1 MGQLEDMLVY
11 VRVVEAGGIGNAA
24 EQLGIAK
31 SAVSRRLTEL
41 EARLGVS
48 LISRTT
54 RTSKLTEA
62 GKLYY
67 TRSLR
72 VIDEVAELNS
82 STTNTE
88 TSLGGTLRLSA
99 PLSFGLSHLTPAL
112 DDFAKEHPELTLD
125 IDFSDHKTDLIAG
138 GFDLAF
144 RIGEL
149 DDSSLKARKI
159 SPIHTSI
166 CASPDYLEKN
176 GIPKTPDD
184 LKNHQVL
191 RYALDDSNSWIFF
204 DKKGKKY
211 SVNTPAK
218 IISNNGDFLCKM
230 AISGHGVLVE
240 PTFITWEAIA
250 IGELIEI
257 LPEYKL
263 TDINA
268 YAIYPK
274 TRYLSRRARLL
285 IDFLV
290 ERFGNNPYWDQI

>member
-1 MGQLEDMLVY
+1 MGQLEDMQVF
-11 VRVVEAGGIGNAA
+11 VRVVEAGGIGHAA

-54 RTSKLTEA
+54 RTSRVTDT

-67 TRSLR
+67 THSLS

-82 STTNTE
+82 ITANPES
-88 TSLGGTLRLSA
+88 SLGGTLRLSA
-99 PLSFGLSHLTPAL
+99 PLSFGLSQLTPAL
-112 DDFAKEHPELTLD
+112 DDFAKAHPGLTLD
-125 IDFSDHKTDLIAG
+125 IEFSDHMADLIAG

-144 RIGEL
+144 RIGDL
-149 DDSSLKARKI
+149 SDSTLKARKI
-159 SPIHTSI
+159 SPIQSTI
-166 CASPDYLEKN
+166 CASPAYLEKY
-176 GIPKTPDD
+176 GTPTTPED

-191 RYALDDSNSWIFF
+191 RYALDNTNSWTLF

-218 IISNNGDFLCKM
+218 IIANNGDFLCKM
-230 AISGHGVLVE
+230 AISGHGIIVE

-257 LPEYKL
+257 LPEYKIP
-263 TDINA
+263 DIYA
-268 YAIYPK
+268 YAVYPQ

-285 IDFLV
+285 IDFLA
-290 ERFGNNPYWDQI
+290 ERFGDNPYWDQK

>member
-1 MGQLEDMLVY
+1 MGQLEDMQVY

-54 RTSKLTEA
+54 RTSKITDA

-82 STTNTE
+82 STAKSE

-166 CASPDYLEKN
+166 CASPDYLEKH
-176 GIPKTPDD
+176 GTPKTPDD

-204 DKKGKKY
+204 DKKGKKH

-257 LPEYKL
+257 MPEYKL
-263 TDINA
+263 PDINA

-274 TRYLSRRARLL
+274 TRYLSSRARLL

>member
-1 MGQLEDMLVY
+1 MGQLEDMQVY

-62 GKLYY
+62 GKQYY

-88 TSLGGTLRLSA
+88 TSLSGTLRLSA

-112 DDFAKEHPELTLD
+112 DDFAKDHPELTLD

-166 CASPDYLEKN
+166 SASPAYLEKH
-176 GIPKTPDD
+176 GTPKTPDD

-191 RYALDDSNSWIFF
+191 RYALDDTNSWIFF
-204 DKKGKKY
+204 DKAGKKY

-240 PTFITWEAIA
+240 PTFITWEASQS
-250 IGELIEI
+250 E
-257 LPEYKL
+257 
-263 TDINA
+263 N
-268 YAIYPK
+268 
-274 TRYLSRRARLL
+274 
-285 IDFLV
+285 
-290 ERFGNNPYWDQI
+290 